1 MRREVFRADS
11 VTFCSNGVNLLD
23 RFSIHVFEGEILGL
37 FFSDNNGKDEF
48 VELVTNNHP
57 IEYGKV
63 YFADERVNS
72 YRQGRPSSPNT
83 RIGYVSRAVGLIDD
97 MSVSENVFLMR
108 KGFRKYIIDRAVL
121 KAQFD
126 SLAAEYGI
134 DIDGDAC
141 VRDLSSS
148 ERYIIQMLK
157 TVVAGGALI
166 IVRNV
171 GMEYGSSELRAFQ
184 KQVRRFAKSGIS
196 FIYISSDI
204 RVLTGVCDR
213 VAVTEGGRV
222 VTFAESREY
231 PTKKLDRYNFYTD
244 RMFESTAMNTMSLLR
259 FDKVSGGGLNE
270 MDFSVASGES
280 LLLWDR
286 GDSVL
291 TDVLAMLSKSV
302 RPVSG
307 SIRFMGGL
315 LPGPGKGSRISFIAE
330 SPTRTMIFDEMS
342 YMDNLCLRAA
352 ERVSSLWLGSASRR
366 IIWDEYR
373 AMIGDD
379 IDADSPA
386 GLSEESL
393 YRLVYLREFIY
404 KPLLL
409 VIEKPFLETDAGLRR
424 LIMSLMAMFRDIGT
438 AILILDSSTS
448 DSSIVANRT
457 LAVMGGKV
465 VGESIRSGEEASA

>member
-1 MRREVFRADS
+1 M
-11 VTFCSNGVNLLD
+11 NLLD
-23 RFSIHVFEGEILGL
+23 RFSIHVCEGEIFGL

-48 VELVTNNHP
+48 VKLAINNHP

-63 YFADERVNS
+63 YFTNEQVNS
-72 YRQGRPSSPNT
+72 YRQGRPSPPNP

-108 KGFRKYIIDRAVL
+108 RGFRKYIIDRAVL

-141 VRDLSSS
+141 VRDLSFS
-148 ERYIIQMLK
+148 ERYIIQTLK
-157 TVVAGGALI
+157 SVVAGSALI

-171 GMEYGSSELRAFQ
+171 GMEHGSLELHAFQ
-184 KQVRRFAKSGIS
+184 RQVRRFAESGIS

-204 RVLTGVCDR
+204 RVLTGVCGR

-222 VTFAESREY
+222 VTLAESREY
-231 PTKKLDRYNFYTD
+231 STKKLGRYHFYPD
-244 RMFESTAMNTMSLLR
+244 GMFESSTMDAVSLLR

-280 LLLWDR
+280 VLLWDR
-286 GDSVL
+286 SDSAL
-291 TDVLAMLSKSV
+291 TDVLAMLSRSV

-307 SIRFMGGL
+307 TIRFMGGL
-315 LPGPGKGSRISFIAE
+315 LPGPGKGSRVSFIAE
-330 SPTRTMIFDEMS
+330 SPTRRMIFDEMS

-352 ERVSSLWLGSASRR
+352 ERVPSLWLGSASRR

-379 IDADSPA
+379 INADSPA
-386 GLSEESL
+386 GLPAESL

-409 VIEKPFLETDAGLRR
+409 VIEKPFQETDARLRR
-424 LIMSLMAMFRDIGT
+424 LIMSLMSLFRNRGT
-438 AILILDSSTS
+438 SILILDSSTS
-448 DSSIVANRT
+448 YSSIVANRT
-457 LAVMGGKV
+457 LAVVGGKV
-465 VGESIRSGEEASA
+465 TGERVRAGEEASA